1 MNKSLVPN
9 QQRALVV
16 FTVLLLC
23 ACGKAKIPFSPI
35 TVSQT
40 PVKTAQFTDDIDTVS
55 TLEAKE
61 EVHLAAQ
68 ASGRI
73 IELKIDQGDQVQPG
87 QMLVVL
93 DQAQIRAELAD
104 FKAQEQKN
112 KLNWQ
117 RYEFL
122 VPQGAA
128 SALDRDEYKAQYIA
142 SREKVKATEA
152 TLAYS
157 NLRSPISGIVADVDV
172 KVGDVI
178 RSGDPFTKLIRN
190 NRLLAR
196 VEVPATFSDRI
207 KIGLPVF
214 LSKTGSSDVMATG
227 EINSVGPTVNRT
239 TQGLLV
245 KAAFENGSGSL
256 RNGQRL
262 RTRVQLDTREELS
275 VPFAAVTQTSGQSF
289 VYRVGSFQELE
300 DFSSNVSLEKLRKLP
315 HSTRF
320 ALQTPVTLGKLQKQR
335 YAVVKGLKLGEQVI
349 TTNLLKLRHG
359 MPISVK
365 N

>member
-1 MNKSLVPN
+1 MLLVPS
-9 QQRALVV
+9 QQRSLAV
-16 FTVLLLC
+16 FAVLLLC
-23 ACGKAKIPFSPI
+23 ACGKAKPPYPSIP
-35 TVSQT
+35 VSQI
-40 PVKTAQFTDDIDTVS
+40 PVSTAEFTDDIDTVS
-55 TLEAKE
+55 TLEAIE

-73 IELKIDQGDQVQPG
+73 IELKIDQGDEVQPG

-190 NRLLAR
+190 NGLLAR

-214 LSKTGSSDVMATG
+214 LSKAGSADVIATG
-227 EINSVGPTVNRT
+227 EINSVDPTVQT
-239 TQGLLV
+239 ATQGLLV
-245 KAAFENGSGSL
+245 KAAFANGNGSL

-262 RTRVQLDTREELS
+262 RTRVQLVAREELS

-300 DFSSNVSLEKLRKLP
+300 ARPGNSSLEKLRRLP
-315 HSTRF
+315 PATRF
-320 ALQTPVTLGKLQKQR
+320 ALQTPVTLGKLQDQR
-335 YAVVKGLKLGEQVI
+335 YSVIKGLKLGQQVI
-349 TTNLLKLRHG
+349 TTNLLNLRHG
-359 MPISVK
+359 MPIAIK

>member
-1 MNKSLVPN
+1 MLLVPS
-9 QQRALVV
+9 QQRSLAV
-16 FTVLLLC
+16 FAVLLLC
-23 ACGKAKIPFSPI
+23 ACGKAKPPYSSIP
-35 TVSQT
+35 VSQI
-40 PVKTAQFTDDIDTVS
+40 PVSTAEFTDDIDTVS
-55 TLEAKE
+55 TLEAIE

-73 IELKIDQGDQVQPG
+73 IELKIDQGDEVQPG

-190 NRLLAR
+190 NGLLAR

-214 LSKTGSSDVMATG
+214 LSKAGSADVIATG
-227 EINSVGPTVNRT
+227 EINSVDPTVQT
-239 TQGLLV
+239 ATQGLLV
-245 KAAFENGSGSL
+245 KAAFANGNGSL

-262 RTRVQLDTREELS
+262 RTRVQLAAREELS

-300 DFSSNVSLEKLRKLP
+300 ALPGNSSLEKLRRLP
-315 HSTRF
+315 PATRF
-320 ALQTPVTLGKLQKQR
+320 ALQTPVTLGKLQDQR
-335 YAVVKGLKLGEQVI
+335 YSVIKGLKLGQQVI
-349 TTNLLKLRHG
+349 TTNLLNLRHG
-359 MPISVK
+359 MPIAIK